1 MQWQKK
7 ERKNHAL
14 ATHRTAATAWRH
26 SPSPFPPPFPPPYQ
40 QGSGIGMGSHQC
52 CMFPRTQTKK
62 TWFQVQLMITR
73 TPSVW
78 YTTPATT
85 WTRTMPLSLSLS
97 QSEFCHYNA
106 SKTDFEEWYYQDNDN
121 AKEDRSLN
129 KNDKSFHESVWQW
142 MLVRNLVE
150 TRPVFR
156 VKRAPAFT
164 ANQTRIW
171 LIIFI

>member
-14 ATHRTAATAWRH
+14 VTRGTALPPY
-26 SPSPFPPPFPPPYQ
+26 SPSPFPPPFPSPYQ
-40 QGSGIGMGSHQC
+40 QGSGIGRGSHQC

-62 TWFQVQLMITR
+62 TWFQVQLMSTR

-85 WTRTMPLSLSLS
+85 WTRAMPLSLSLS
-97 QSEFCHYNA
+97 QSEFCHYDA
-106 SKTDFEEWYYQDNDN
+106 SKTDFKEWYYQDNDN
-121 AKEDRSLN
+121 TKKDRSLN
-129 KNDKSFHESVWQW
+129 KNDKSNTSLVGSECWCAFHTKHWTCFNKIAHQHSLPNR
-142 MLVRNLVE
+142 LV
-150 TRPVFR
+150 
-156 VKRAPAFT
+156 K
-164 ANQTRIW
+164 W